1 MGCKEPDAKIILCSI
16 GRYIGGNERAR
27 TLEEILETEKPEIA
41 EAAKV
46 KAERI
51 LKEIECADKH
61 DEDQEDA

>member
-1 MGCKEPDAKIILCSI
+1 M
-16 GRYIGGNERAR
+16 AR

>member
-1 MGCKEPDAKIILCSI
+1 M
-16 GRYIGGNERAR
+16 AR
-27 TLEEILETEKPEIA
+27 TLEEILETEKPEIV

-51 LKEIECADKH
+51 LKEIEFADKH